1 MNLYRI
7 SNKIGTFYSIAEDY
21 GEAQHN
27 VEDFLNK
34 QEYGFSSHRFVS
46 NIELIAT
53 PDLSDGFETLIIKDK

>member
-7 SNKIGTFYSIAEDY
+7 TNKIGTFYSVAEDY

-27 VEDFLNK
+27 VEEFLNK
-34 QEYGFSSHRFVS
+34 EDYGFTSHRSIS

-53 PDLSDGFETLIIKDK
+53 SDLSDGFETLITKNK

>member
-7 SNKIGTFYSIAEDY
+7 RNKIGTFYSIAKDY

-27 VEDFLNK
+27 IEEFLNK
-34 QEYGFSSHRFVS
+34 EDYGFSSHRLVS

-53 PDLSDGFETLIIKDK
+53 PDLSDGFETLIIKAK